1 MTVKALLLVAA
12 LAALPLTTS
21 CSADP
26 ALTPGAGAGADRD
39 ACLIGTWKLDV
50 TDMAKQAAAQINSGA
65 NGTGSGTVTLVFG
78 DHMAI
83 NYDAVADINGTVSGQ
98 TMVLKITVT
107 GDASSTD
114 WAAKDGNLSG
124 TMAASAVTAKTEG
137 TLDGKAVPVTVKP
150 FDGALDL
157 APGTLGYTCSGNK
170 ATLTT
175 PKLTWRLAKA

>member
-1 MTVKALLLVAA
+1 MRVKALLFVAA

-21 CSADP
+21 CRADP
-26 ALTPGAGAGADRD
+26 AMTPGAGAAADRD
-39 ACLIGTWKLDV
+39 ACLIGTWNVDV

-65 NGTGSGTVTLVFG
+65 NGIGSGTVTLGFG

-83 NYDAVADINGTVSGQ
+83 NYDTVADIDGTVNGQ
-98 TMVLKITVT
+98 TMILRITIT

-124 TMAASAVTAKTEG
+124 TMAANTVTAKTEG
-137 TLDGKAVPVTVKP
+137 TLGGKAVPVTVKP

-157 APGTLGYTCSGNK
+157 APGALGYTCSGSK

-175 PKLTWRLAKA
+175 PTLTWRLTKV

>member
-1 MTVKALLLVAA
+1 MRVKALLLVSA

-21 CSADP
+21 CSADSP
-26 ALTPGAGAGADRD
+26 VPPGAAAAADRD
-39 ACLIGTWKLDV
+39 ACLIGTWKVDV
-50 TDMAKQAAAQINSGA
+50 TDMARQAAAQINSGA
-65 NGTGSGTVTLVFG
+65 TGTGSGTTTLIFG

-98 TMVLKITVT
+98 TMILKITFT

-114 WAAKDGNLSG
+114 WAAKDGNLTG
-124 TMAASAVTAKTEG
+124 TMAASAVSAKTEG
-137 TLDGKAVPVTVKP
+137 TLDGEPVPVTVKP

-157 APGTLGYTCSGNK
+157 APGNLGYTCSGNT

-175 PKLTWRLAKA
+175 PKLTWRLTKA